1 MACEAIQL
9 WTFNGLVAAFLDL
22 GIAFLLLCASSLV
35 FFTSKFL
42 ALFGL
47 CLPCPCDGVFGN
59 LSSDHCF
66 QKLLVDRSSRKISS
80 VLHSTRKKFPLNSVW
95 DEPKCCFKSMLVHE
109 RNVKEA
115 HVELEG
121 ETSSSSSFKTRSQQG
136 MIYRDFPSVNELHC
150 GGGVDRRKVISVS
163 PNDISQSDVELEDLS
178 HSPSSFSGF
187 GDHNTEDGFFSVDS
201 GDEREASSDNS
212 DQYKVFPDLELD
224 DSYDEKICAEMY
236 EASVGE
242 AGNRC
247 RGELC
252 LDGNESDTIKL
263 LEQALEEEQT
273 ARATLYLE
281 LEKERSAAATAA
293 DEAMAMILRLQE
305 EKASIEMDARQ
316 YQRMIEEKTAYDAE
330 EMSILKEILV
340 RREREMHFLEKEIE
354 AFRKSF
360 FDDDG
365 VDVDMLDSEFTP
377 ARTPSFPY
385 PTEDPSHMLQCMN
398 RSTRDEQDSNYKIH
412 SLQYEIPS
420 VESRN
425 LTFEFG
431 EESPFIQADEFADAA
446 KARGMLLHQVADNF
460 KGSEEID
467 YELQGKGMVEDEKL
481 YTVPGEVNELDPYLQ
496 SNESNGLGKVEKCT
510 ELIADEQEKVD
521 EVSYDESA
529 LAKTILPCLEYN
541 LEKIGDHQ
549 KMRTRDLDSVN
560 ATDPHPHDIHVIE
573 DEARISNEA
582 IANASE
588 EPLVN
593 STSSIPVKCDSPSFS
608 LLQSELE
615 IPRTSSDASGRFP
628 PMARSRSNSV
638 RSELRRNSMSAVDY
652 ERSKIGNEVEWLR
665 GRLKIVQEGREKLKF
680 SVEYK
685 ENENNQLQLL
695 ENIANHLREIRQL
708 TDPRKASLQAPLP
721 PSSKDVSKKRCW
733 RSSSLSIH
741 RSS

>member
-1 MACEAIQL
+1 MACEAIRL

-22 GIAFLLLCASSLV
+22 GIAFLLLCASTLV

-47 CLPCPCDGVFGN
+47 CLPCPCDGLFGN

-80 VLHSTRKKFPLNSVW
+80 VLDSTRKKFPLDSVW
-95 DEPKCCFKSMLVHE
+95 DEPKCCFKSVLVHE

-121 ETSSSSSFKTRSQQG
+121 EASGCSSFKSRSPQG
-136 MIYRDFPSVNELHC
+136 MVYGDFPSVNKLRR
-150 GGGVDRRKVISVS
+150 GGGLDVRKVISAS
-163 PNDISQSDVELEDLS
+163 LNNISQSDVELEDLS

-187 GDHNTEDGFFSVDS
+187 GDNNTEDGFFSVDS
-201 GDEREASSDNS
+201 G
-212 DQYKVFPDLELD
+212 
-224 DSYDEKICAEMY
+224 EMY
-236 EASVGE
+236 EASVEE

-340 RREREMHFLEKEIE
+340 RREREMHFLEKEVE

-365 VDVDMLDSEFTP
+365 AGVDMLDSEFTP
-377 ARTPSFPY
+377 ARTPCSPY
-385 PTEDPSHMLQCMN
+385 PTEDPSHMLQCIN
-398 RSTRDEQDSNYKIH
+398 RSPRDEKGANYKIH
-412 SLQYEIPS
+412 SLQYGIPS

-431 EESPFIQADEFADAA
+431 EESSLIPADEVAGAA

-460 KGSEEID
+460 KSSEEID
-467 YELQGKGMVEDEKL
+467 YELQGKGMIEDEKL
-481 YTVPGEVNELDPYLQ
+481 YIVPGEVNELDPYLQ

-510 ELIADEQEKVD
+510 EVIADEQEKVD
-521 EVSYDESA
+521 EVSYDKLA
-529 LAKTILPCLEYN
+529 LTKTIRPCLEYN
-541 LEKIGDHQ
+541 LEKNGDHQ
-549 KMRTRDLDSVN
+549 KMRTRDIDSVN
-560 ATDPHPHDIHVIE
+560 TTDPHPHDIHVVE
-573 DEARISNEA
+573 DEARILNEA

-588 EPLVN
+588 EPSVN
-593 STSSIPVKCDSPSFS
+593 GTSSIPVKCDSPSFI

-615 IPRTSSDASGRFP
+615 IMRTSSDATSRFP
-628 PMARSRSNSV
+628 PMARSRSNSL

-680 SVEYK
+680 SVEHK
-685 ENENNQLQLL
+685 EKENNQLQLL
-695 ENIANHLREIRQL
+695 ENITNHLREIQL
-708 TDPRKASLQAPLP
+708 IDPGKIALQAPLP

-733 RSSSLSIH
+733 RSSSLSVH